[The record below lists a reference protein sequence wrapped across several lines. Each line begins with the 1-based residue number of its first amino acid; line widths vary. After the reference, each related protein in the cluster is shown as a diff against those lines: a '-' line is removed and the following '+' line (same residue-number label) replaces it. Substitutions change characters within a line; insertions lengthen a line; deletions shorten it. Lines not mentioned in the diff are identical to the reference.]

1 MNKSPKLLKNRGT
14 EKTGINSQGKAS
26 IVHSNPGRGIARG
39 TLMAINAA
47 GLPGSCFRNFAK
59 LKQSSR

>member
-26 IVHSNPGRGIARG
+26 IVHSNPGRGIARR

-47 GLPGSCFRNFAK
+47 RTSWLMFEELRG
-59 LKQSSR
+59 Q

>member
-26 IVHSNPGRGIARG
+26 IVHSDPVGGSPVARFWRVIRWGRHRRYFARF
-39 TLMAINAA
+39 
-47 GLPGSCFRNFAK
+47 C
-59 LKQSSR
+59 